1 MKQVRKRNDDRGEGA
16 FLCVRACVGV
26 GDLALR
32 VACGFGDDSLLFQP
46 RRQVRETGEGPG
58 RRLAGHP
65 QGAAAS
71 DCDSTGLPAAW
82 AGDRSRASHAWQ
94 VISGARCEV
103 GTRELFAE

>member
-26 GDLALR
+26 GALALR

-71 DCDSTGLPAAW
+71 DCDSSRCSPLDRQLRGQATGPAHLTL
-82 AGDRSRASHAWQ
+82 GR
-94 VISGARCEV
+94 
-103 GTRELFAE
+103 

>member
-1 MKQVRKRNDDRGEGA
+1 MKQVRKRNDGRGEGA

-58 RRLAGHP
+58 
-65 QGAAAS
+65 
-71 DCDSTGLPAAW
+71 
-82 AGDRSRASHAWQ
+82 
-94 VISGARCEV
+94 
-103 GTRELFAE
+103 

>member
-26 GDLALR
+26 GDLALC

-58 RRLAGHP
+58 LRLAGHP
-65 QGAAAS
+65 RARPLRIAIPL
-71 DCDSTGLPAAW
+71 DCQLRGQATGPAHLTP
-82 AGDRSRASHAWQ
+82 GR
-94 VISGARCEV
+94 
-103 GTRELFAE
+103 

>member
-26 GDLALR
+26 GDLAPR

-65 QGAAAS
+65 RARPLRIAILRAVPPLTAS
-71 DCDSTGLPAAW
+71 CVGRRQVPRISRL
-82 AGDRSRASHAWQ
+82 AGDFRRP
-94 VISGARCEV
+94 V
-103 GTRELFAE
+103 